1 MSIKGVSDL
10 EYDWVTVLHEKG
22 KAIEAYDKYIE
33 DAKTAS
39 SQPCVELLEKL
50 KQSDSEQMQKIKE
63 HLTEVLQK
71 GQM

>member
-1 MSIKGVSDL
+1 MSINGVSDL

-33 DAKTAS
+33 DAKAAD
-39 SQPCVELLEKL
+39 SQPCVEMLESL
-50 KQSDSEQMQKIKE
+50 KQSDTEHMQKIRQ
-63 HLTEVLQK
+63 HLMEVMQK

>member
-1 MSIKGVSDL
+1 MSIQGVSDL

-33 DAKTAS
+33 DAKTAN
-39 SQPCVELLEKL
+39 SQPCVELLESL

-63 HLTEVLQK
+63 HLMEVMQK
-71 GQM
+71 GKM